1 MHYVVDEYK
10 YNIFPTAHEYQTCKM
25 AHRVAYHS
33 LHKTLMK
40 NKIALAIHNPDE
52 ESYHSLYSSS
62 YPDSINNDET

>member
-10 YNIFPTAHEYQTCKM
+10 YNIFPTAHEYRTSKM

-52 ESYHSLYSSS
+52 ES
-62 YPDSINNDET
+62 